1 MRIFTN
7 SKIPN
12 SESTPDL
19 ETDRALVRLKSNG
32 VWVVGDGPPMLL
44 PEGDPADGYGV
55 WWAAKHVNGKW
66 TTWLNY
72 DPRFGVTGTDSPDPD
87 DYMTAE

>member
-1 MRIFTN
+1 MRIFIN
-7 SKIPN
+7 SKVQHF
-12 SESTPDL
+12 ESMPDL
-19 ETDRALVRLKSNG
+19 EADRALVRLQSKG
-32 VWVVGDGPPMLL
+32 VWVVGDGPPILL
-44 PEGDPADGYGV
+44 PEDGAVDGYGV

-66 TTWLNY
+66 NTWLNY